1 LSDRLGVKRGND
13 RKVIATGVGAL
24 RDGRIEAEIGRSDD
38 EVDCG
43 NFTGGWIDSCA
54 DILGSE
60 DSGIR
65 VLEYG

>member
-1 LSDRLGVKRGND
+1 MSDRLGVKRSNN
-13 RKVIATGVGAL
+13 REVIATGVGAL

-54 DILGSE
+54 DIFWGE

-65 VLEYG
+65 VLVYG